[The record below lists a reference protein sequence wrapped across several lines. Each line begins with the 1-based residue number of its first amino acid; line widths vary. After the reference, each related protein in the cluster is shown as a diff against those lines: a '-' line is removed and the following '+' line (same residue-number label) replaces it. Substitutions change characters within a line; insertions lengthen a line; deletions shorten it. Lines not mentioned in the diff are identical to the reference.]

1 MAAND
6 IAPLIGITAAND
18 PKVPG
23 HYILR
28 WDYVHG
34 VEAAGGIPVILAPSG
49 RFRASPVLNRLD
61 GLILSGGHD
70 ITPEFYGGQAHHTIR
85 DPSRER
91 DEFEF
96 ELVHTALQRDIPML
110 GICRGIQVLNVV
122 LGGDIIQDIPEAIG
136 NTVPHDEPGRPR
148 ETLAH
153 SVAIS
158 ENSLLSR
165 LIGGN
170 ELEVNSFHHQ
180 AVGSLGKGLLAT
192 AQAADGI
199 VEGLE
204 LPEHPF
210 MLGIQWHP
218 ETLWRQGA
226 PFFSFFES
234 LVLAAAKRSPTV

>member
-1 MAAND
+1 MAANE

-18 PKVPG
+18 PTVPG

-70 ITPEFYGGQAHHTIR
+70 ITPEFYGGENHPLLR

-96 ELVHTALQRDIPML
+96 ELVNTALSRNIPTL
-110 GICRGIQVLNVV
+110 GICRGIQVINVV
-122 LGGDIIQDIPEAIG
+122 LGGDIIQDIPEQLGSQIH
-136 NTVPHDEPGRPR
+136 HDDPGRPR

-153 SVAIS
+153 PVTIARD
-158 ENSLLSR
+158 SLLSK
-165 LIGGN
+165 LVGAD
-170 ELEVNSFHHQ
+170 ELNVNSFHHQ
-180 AVGSLGKGLLAT
+180 AVGRLGSGLTTT
-192 AQAADGI
+192 ARAADGI
-199 VEGLE
+199 IEGVE
-204 LPEHPF
+204 LPSHSF

-218 ETLWRQGA
+218 ETFWRNGA
-226 PFFSFFES
+226 PFSTFFEA
-234 LVLAAAKRSPTV
+234 LVESAQVASSH